1 MAAEPPGGRGTGGG
15 AFPGE
20 GWVAVFASRRRHEC
34 HERGLVLDALG
45 IPNAIVD
52 GPVRSAV
59 LLVPAHAADDARR
72 ELDHWQRENRP
83 IAPVPA
89 FRPVDSGL
97 PFAAGYV
104 ALLLAVFYGQVTD
117 WQGVDF
123 VAAGGLDGAAVRAG
137 EWWRVV
143 TALTLHGDAGHLI
156 ANLVF
161 GVFFGV
167 YAGQYLGS
175 GAAALLTLAAAAVG
189 NGLDAALL
197 PPTHRAIGAS
207 TAVFACLGLVATWVW
222 LTQTRRAVG
231 WARRYAPLVGAGMLL
246 AYIGT
251 GGENTDV
258 VAHLTGFAGGIGV
271 ALWAGHRRAPRL
283 GGAALQP
290 ALGAAAAGLVL
301 LAWVLA
307 FGSSP
312 RDFG

>member
-1 MAAEPPGGRGTGGG
+1 MREPG
-15 AFPGE
+15 AFPGDE
-20 GWVAVFASRRRHEC
+20 WESVFSSRRRHEC

-52 GPVRSAV
+52 GPARAAV
-59 LLVPAHAADDARR
+59 LLVPATRADDARR
-72 ELDHWQRENRP
+72 ELAHWEAENARP
-83 IAPVPA
+83 ASAPSP
-89 FRPVDSGL
+89 FRPVDSGAA
-97 PFAAGYV
+97 FATGYV
-104 ALLLAVFYGQVTD
+104 LLLLAVFYGQVTD
-117 WQGVDF
+117 WQGIDF

-175 GAAALLTLAAAAVG
+175 GTAALLTLVAAAAG
-189 NGLDAALL
+189 NGLDALLL
-197 PPTHRAIGAS
+197 PPSHRAIGAS
-207 TAVFACLGLVATWVW
+207 TAVFACLGLAATWVW

-246 AYIGT
+246 AYVGT
-251 GGENTDV
+251 GDANTDV
-258 VAHLTGFAGGIGV
+258 VAHLTGFAGGVAV
-271 ALWAGHRRAPRL
+271 ALWAGRRGAP
-283 GGAALQP
+283 GAGRPALQP
-290 ALGAAAAGLVL
+290 TLGAVAVAVVA

-307 FGSSP
+307 FASAP